1 MGVAI
6 ARTIAT
12 AVGMSADGFL
22 PRGQLAWEIV
32 LGLGVA
38 LAAGSAAALIRPGVV
53 ERRSGQRQPRPPD
66 PRRVRRNVVIGVVIA
81 IIGVLGLVGAFG
93 K

>member
-1 MGVAI
+1 VTGVPRPI
-6 ARTIAT
+6 ALAGHLV
-12 AVGMSADGFL
+12 ASGFL
-22 PRGQLAWEIV
+22 PLGQLAWEIV

-66 PRRVRRNVVIGVVIA
+66 PARVRRNVVIGVIVA
-81 IIGVLGLVGAFG
+81 LVGLLGLVGVFG
-93 K
+93 R